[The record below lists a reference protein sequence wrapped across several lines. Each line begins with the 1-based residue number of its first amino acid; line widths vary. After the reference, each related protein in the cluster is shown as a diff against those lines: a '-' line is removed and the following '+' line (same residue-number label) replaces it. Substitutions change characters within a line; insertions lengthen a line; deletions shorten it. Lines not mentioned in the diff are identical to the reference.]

1 MNVSNG
7 LGNNPARMRVL
18 AQGKQEPPVL
28 AQRTCLRCGKAW
40 WPRSQSK
47 PKRCPRCKSP
57 YWDRP
62 RQETRAATPQTFEA
76 LTKAL
81 QEKVYRKLGIKALEE
96 KALEESAQDRS
107 LVKALSVLKEMKT
120 AGLTWQDMAE
130 RVEREFGAKLE
141 KEQLKALAR

>member
-1 MNVSNG
+1 MSLSNA
-7 LGNNPARMRVL
+7 LANNPARMRVL
-18 AQGKQEPPVL
+18 AQGKQESSVL
-28 AQRTCLRCGKAW
+28 AQRTCLRCGKVW

-47 PKRCPRCKSP
+47 PKRCPRCKNP

-62 RQETRAATPQTFEA
+62 RRERHPPTPQTFEA

-81 QEKVYRKLGIKALEE
+81 QEKVYVKLGIKVLEE
-96 KALEESAQDRS
+96 RQDRS

-120 AGLTWQDMAE
+120 AGLSWQDMAE

-141 KEQLKALAR
+141 KEQLKALVR

>member
-1 MNVSNG
+1 
-7 LGNNPARMRVL
+7 MRVL
-18 AQGKQEPPVL
+18 AQVKQDSPVL

-40 WPRSQSK
+40 WPRSQRK
-47 PKRCPRCKSP
+47 PKRCPRCKNP

-62 RQETRAATPQTFEA
+62 RQEKHSPTPQSFEA

-96 KALEESAQDRS
+96 KALEEPAQDRS

-120 AGLTWQDMAE
+120 AGLTWQDMTN
-130 RVEREFGAKLE
+130 RVEREFGVRLE
-141 KEQLKALAR
+141 KEQLKVLVR

>member
-7 LGNNPARMRVL
+7 LRNNIARMRVL
-18 AQGKQEPPVL
+18 AQVKQESPVL

-47 PKRCPRCKSP
+47 PKRCPQCKSP

-62 RQETRAATPQTFEA
+62 RQEKHSPTPQSFEA

-81 QEKVYRKLGIKALEE
+81 QETVYRKLGIKALEE
-96 KALEESAQDRS
+96 RQDRS
-107 LVKALSVLKEMKT
+107 LVKALSILKEMK
-120 AGLTWQDMAE
+120 ASGRTWQEMTE
-130 RVEREFGAKLE
+130 RVEREFGARLD
-141 KEQLKALAR
+141 KEQLKALVR

>member
-7 LGNNPARMRVL
+7 LANNPARMRVL
-18 AQGKQEPPVL
+18 AQGRQESTVL

-62 RQETRAATPQTFEA
+62 RQEKHPPAPQSFEA

-96 KALEESAQDRS
+96 PA
-107 LVKALSVLKEMKT
+107 
-120 AGLTWQDMAE
+120 
-130 RVEREFGAKLE
+130 
-141 KEQLKALAR
+141 